1 MPSDSAMPDSPNK
14 YCVDKLTVCLSRA
27 SMAVLTFTVIVM
39 AAGGSVFDLLSRPS
53 HDAGTVHSV
62 SESTSAV
69 APSTTAAVPARREE
83 YRWHDGLEATF
94 FVTGIG
100 LFISG
105 IYGLLIAKRHADH
118 VHKYAEATAQATE
131 AMLHRLLFDKLESK
145 EVRDGLAICGVIAK
159 DYDSL
164 GDRWPAPLS
173 AYAVEQLKIWQ
184 LEDKETMVKVLEF
197 LDDLEEIGLSVRRG
211 YFLLDDVYDMF
222 EGPLRQIDAVLGL
235 YLEEMQDGSQ
245 ERNRCEHTRW
255 LLNKRR
261 GVYTRTR
268 PLAQ

>member
-1 MPSDSAMPDSPNK
+1 MPPDSSVSSSPNR
-14 YCVDKLTVCLSRA
+14 YCVDKLTVCLGRS
-27 SMAVLTFTVIVM
+27 SMAALTFTVIVM
-39 AAGGSVFDLLSRPS
+39 AAGGSVFDLLSRSS
-53 HDAGTVHSV
+53 HVAGTVHSV

-69 APSTTAAVPARREE
+69 VPSTIAAVPERKEE
-83 YRWHDGLEATF
+83 YKWHDGLEATF
-94 FVTGIG
+94 YVTGIG

-105 IYGLLIAKRHADH
+105 IYGLFIAKRHADH

-131 AMLHRLLFDKLESK
+131 ATLHRLLFDKLELK
-145 EVRDGLAICGVIAK
+145 EVRDGLAICGDIEK
-159 DYDSL
+159 DYNSL
-164 GDRWPAPLS
+164 RGRWPTPLS

-184 LEDKETMVKVLEF
+184 LENQEMMVRVLEF

-211 YFLLDDVYDMF
+211 YFLMDDVYDMF
-222 EGPLRQIDAVLGL
+222 EGPLRRIDAVLGL
-235 YLEEMQDGSQ
+235 YLEEIQDGSQ
-245 ERNRCEHTRW
+245 DGHRCEHTRW